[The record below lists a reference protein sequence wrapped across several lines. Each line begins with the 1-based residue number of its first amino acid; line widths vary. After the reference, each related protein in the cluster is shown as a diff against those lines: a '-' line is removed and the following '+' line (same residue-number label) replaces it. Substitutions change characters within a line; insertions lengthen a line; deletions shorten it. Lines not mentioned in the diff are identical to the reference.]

1 MMKFVQDR
9 HDHIRSEFRRKTAK
23 LDNFSHK
30 FVTFENVTFSPKFS
44 KLPIQVFFSLFNF
57 YSVTLYTFYES
68 AV

>member
-1 MMKFVQDR
+1 M
-9 HDHIRSEFRRKTAK
+9 AK

-57 YSVTLYTFYES
+57 YSVTLYTFHES